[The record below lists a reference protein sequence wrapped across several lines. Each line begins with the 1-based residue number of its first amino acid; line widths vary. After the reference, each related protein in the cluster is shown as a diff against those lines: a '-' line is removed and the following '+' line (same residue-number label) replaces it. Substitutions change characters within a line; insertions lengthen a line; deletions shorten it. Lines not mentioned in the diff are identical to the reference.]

1 MAPWTRPS
9 TAVALVEEF
18 GKGKGRAGLR
28 EGGRER
34 MGNGGG
40 KRGKEREWKRK
51 GVTEGNG

>member
-34 MGNGGG
+34 MGNGGR

-51 GVTEGNG
+51 GVTEGKG